1 MNPAERVGRTML
13 KFLVASDLHIV
24 PDGRL
29 ANGIDTAERLR
40 RLVDH
45 VNRHHSDAEF
55 CVFAGDLADE
65 GEPLAYKRI
74 GPELRRLTVRPVLTL
89 GNHDK
94 RPAFSEFFGACISA
108 ETGRAD
114 HVLDAA
120 GHRVVVLDSLVHGTH
135 VGFVSELQLS
145 WLSAR
150 LVEAKG
156 GPVIVVLHHN
166 VADMNMVNDGI
177 RLSNNDELFD
187 VLGSC
192 PGIRHVV
199 SGHVH
204 VSASGSYRGIPYT
217 TIAGS
222 HYNIAPRQP
231 LDGLA
236 VPRFEG
242 PGQYGVVQSNK
253 DSTWVLLEDFASK
266 CPDMPEGAF

>member
-1 MNPAERVGRTML
+1 ML

-40 RLVDH
+40 QLVDH
-45 VNRHHSDAEF
+45 INRHHSDAEF

-65 GEPLAYKRI
+65 GEISAYERI
-74 GPELRRLTVRPVLTL
+74 GPELERLLVRPVLTI
-89 GNHDK
+89 GNHDN
-94 RPAFSEFFGACISA
+94 RPAFSEFFGECISA

-120 GHRVVVLDSLVHGTH
+120 GHRVVVLDTLVHGTH
-135 VGFVSELQLS
+135 VGFVSELQLG
-145 WLSAR
+145 WLAAR
-150 LVEAKG
+150 LAKAG
-156 GPVIVVLHHN
+156 GAPVIVVLHHN
-166 VADMNMVNDGI
+166 VSDMNVVTDDI

-187 VLGSC
+187 VLASC

-217 TIAGS
+217 TIAGC
-222 HYNIAPRQP
+222 HYNIAPRQS
-231 LDGLA
+231 LDRRA

-253 DSTWVLLEDFASK
+253 DSTWVLLEDFASSS
-266 CPDMPEGAF
+266 PDMPEDAF